1 MSDERLEA
9 GEPCMVSISAGLRPI
24 HKKAIVTSVKPKGY
38 DVLCEGETTERHIS
52 EKKAKRLSGRRVPL
66 FPSESSP
73 MLVDDLLDDT
83 KHDPDAVAAI
93 LKDKLKLT
101 GKVAFF
107 STSFSP
113 GDTLEKLATSALPI
127 VVAATGKVEQVV
139 RSLKPVPKPRPRWRS
154 TEYLKFV
161 GERDCCGC
169 GKHGPS
175 DAHHWGGSKGM
186 ALKVDDLLTVPLCNG
201 CHIEGFHRTGKLPGM
216 TTAETHLRFRETQV
230 ALLVEWVLL
239 RFDEVSDA

>member
-52 EKKAKRLSGRRVPL
+52 EKKAKRLSGRKATVSLEIPKDEPVRAT
-66 FPSESSP
+66 FTRSYSSIP
-73 MLVDDLLDDT
+73 TIEAIQEVDRRREEFL
-83 KHDPDAVAAI
+83 AGRAI
-93 LKDKLKLT
+93 L
-101 GKVAFF
+101 
-107 STSFSP
+107 
-113 GDTLEKLATSALPI
+113 GDNDYVRPS
-127 VVAATGKVEQVV
+127 VEAVV
-139 RSLKPVPKPRPRWRS
+139 RTTKPQPKSRPRWRS
-154 TEYLKFV
+154 AEYLKFV
-161 GERDCCGC
+161 GEHDCCGC

-230 ALLVEWVLL
+230 ALLVEWVLIK
-239 RFDEVSDA
+239 FQEVSE

>member
-24 HKKAIVTSVKPKGY
+24 HKKAVVTAVKPKGY

-52 EKKAKRLSGRRVPL
+52 EKKAKRLSGRKVTPPLTYADIKGARAVLEANSIQPNEAGIVAVPL
-66 FPSESSP
+66 VCTECHKYAGRCPRCHRKRPS
-73 MLVDDLLDDT
+73 
-83 KHDPDAVAAI
+83 
-93 LKDKLKLT
+93 
-101 GKVAFF
+101 
-107 STSFSP
+107 
-113 GDTLEKLATSALPI
+113 
-127 VVAATGKVEQVV
+127 VEQVV

-154 TEYLKFV
+154 AEYLKFV
-161 GERDCCGC
+161 GEHDCCGC

-186 ALKVDDLLTVPLCNG
+186 ALKVDDLLTVPLCND

-230 ALLVEWVLL
+230 ALLVEWVL
-239 RFDEVSDA
+239 RKFQEVDE